1 MTKTATMPI
10 NLLFVEDVEDD
21 AMLILRE
28 LQLGGLDVRY
38 RRVDSQATLMAALA
52 DAKWD
57 VVITDHNM
65 PGFDSAAALETV
77 HQHDPDLPV
86 IIVSGSIGEEVAV
99 EAMRLGAKDY
109 IMKDNLRRLLPAIRR
124 ELDDAGARQ
133 ARRRAEAAMQHLA
146 LHDALTGLDNRARF
160 LEILD
165 QLLDQ
170 ARHNNGRHSL
180 LFLDL
185 DQFKVINDTCG
196 HLAGD
201 EMLKQLAA
209 VLQRSVRANDHL
221 ARLGGDEF
229 CILLEHCSL
238 DRARDIAEALRV
250 AVHDFRFLWNGRLFS
265 VGASIGIVGIDSSS
279 GSANDILSAADIACY
294 AAKDRGR
301 DAIQVYERDD
311 LDLSRRRGEM
321 HWVSRIDDA
330 LHSDRFQL
338 WRQPIRSLTDGS
350 SQAVHHYE
358 LLLRLIDRDGSIV
371 LPGSFLPAAERYDR
385 MRDIDRWVINRAMA
399 YVGQQPGTGQQ
410 FHTINLSGASMSDD
424 GLRDYVVDRIAAH
437 GVAPHNVCFEVTETV
452 AIANFKAA
460 VGFMEN
466 LREIGCA
473 FALDDFGSG
482 LSSFAYLKA
491 LPVDF
496 VKIDGK
502 FVRNLCAEPMD
513 RAIVEAIHRVAHVA
527 GLRTVAE
534 FVETPEI
541 IDVLQTIGVDFA
553 QGYGVGMP
561 EPLPEQGSRRVA
573 NADG

>member
-1 MTKTATMPI
+1 MPI

-38 RRVDSQATLMAALA
+38 RRVDSQPTLMAALT

-185 DQFKVINDTCG
+185 DQFKVVNDTCG

-338 WRQPIRSLTDGS
+338 WRQPIRSLTDES

-399 YVGQQPGTGQQ
+399 YIGQQPGTGQQ
-410 FHTINLSGASMSDD
+410 FHAINLSGASMSDD

-437 GVAPHNVCFEVTETV
+437 GVDPHHVCFEVTETV